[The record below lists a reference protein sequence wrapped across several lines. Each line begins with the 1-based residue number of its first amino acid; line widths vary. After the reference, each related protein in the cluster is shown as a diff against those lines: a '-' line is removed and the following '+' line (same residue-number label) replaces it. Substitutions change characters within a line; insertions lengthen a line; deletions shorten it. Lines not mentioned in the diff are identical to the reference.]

1 MIVRGG
7 TTVGKKK
14 ILVCLMGGIALYK
27 AALVVRGLLKAGFEL
42 EIAMTKDA
50 QKFVTPL
57 TFSSLIKKK
66 VHTDEEWFKSD
77 EVLHIKLADWSDAII
92 VIPATAN
99 ILTKMAVGLTDNLVS
114 ASILASQATKYV
126 IPAMNQKMLT
136 APATQRNFQ
145 RLKADGVQFLS
156 PVKGLLAEGYS
167 GDGRLPEPPEIISWL
182 IDRLETE
189 NKKDLVGKK
198 VLVSAGSTV
207 EPLDPVRYLSN
218 NSTGKMGF
226 AIAKIAQQRGA
237 EVTLVAGPNQLALPN
252 RINYQPIKTAQQME
266 QKMLEFYQQADFVI
280 MAAAVADF
288 RPAKTA
294 EQKIKKQGL
303 DQLTLRLVRN
313 PDILAELG
321 RKKQKQ
327 LLVGFAAETQE
338 LLHNAT
344 QKMQQK
350 KVDLLVANDVSRHD
364 IGFGTSQNEVVFLQ
378 PDVAPEL
385 LSKRSKEKIADKIFD
400 LLMDLNRQRR
410 K

>member
-1 MIVRGG
+1 
-7 TTVGKKK
+7 
-14 ILVCLMGGIALYK
+14 
-27 AALVVRGLLKAGFEL
+27 
-42 EIAMTKDA
+42 
-50 QKFVTPL
+50 
-57 TFSSLIKKK
+57 
-66 VHTDEEWFKSD
+66 
-77 EVLHIKLADWSDAII
+77 
-92 VIPATAN
+92 
-99 ILTKMAVGLTDNLVS
+99 
-114 ASILASQATKYV
+114 
-126 IPAMNQKMLT
+126 
-136 APATQRNFQ
+136 
-145 RLKADGVQFLS
+145 
-156 PVKGLLAEGYS
+156 
-167 GDGRLPEPPEIISWL
+167 
-182 IDRLETE
+182 
-189 NKKDLVGKK
+189 
-198 VLVSAGSTV
+198 
-207 EPLDPVRYLSN
+207 
-218 NSTGKMGF
+218 MGF

>member
-14 ILVCLMGGIALYK
+14 ILVCLTGGIALYK

-252 RINYQPIKTAQQME
+252 RVNYQPIKTARQME

-294 EQKIKKQGL
+294 EQKIKKQEL

>member
-1 MIVRGG
+1 M
-7 TTVGKKK
+7 GKKK
-14 ILVCLMGGIALYK
+14 ILVCLTGGIALYK

-252 RINYQPIKTAQQME
+252 RVNYQPIKTARQME

>member
-1 MIVRGG
+1 M
-7 TTVGKKK
+7 GKKK
-14 ILVCLMGGIALYK
+14 ILVCLTGGIALYK

>member
-1 MIVRGG
+1 M
-7 TTVGKKK
+7 GKKK
-14 ILVCLMGGIALYK
+14 ILVCLTGGIALYK

-252 RINYQPIKTAQQME
+252 RVNYQPIKTARQME

-294 EQKIKKQGL
+294 EQKIKKQEL

>member
-237 EVTLVAGPNQLALPN
+237 EVTLVAGPNQLELPN

>member
-252 RINYQPIKTAQQME
+252 RVNYQPIKTARQME

-294 EQKIKKQGL
+294 EQKIKKQEL

>member
-1 MIVRGG
+1 M
-7 TTVGKKK
+7 GKKK
-14 ILVCLMGGIALYK
+14 ILVCLTGGIALYK
-27 AALVVRGLLKAGFEL
+27 AALVVRGLLKAGFKL

-136 APATQRNFQ
+136 APAMQRNFQ

-252 RINYQPIKTAQQME
+252 RVNYQPIKTARQME

-294 EQKIKKQGL
+294 EQKIKKQEL

>member
-1 MIVRGG
+1 M
-7 TTVGKKK
+7 GKKK
-14 ILVCLMGGIALYK
+14 ILVCLTGGIALYK

-252 RINYQPIKTAQQME
+252 RVNYQPIKTARQME

-294 EQKIKKQGL
+294 EQKIKKQEL

-364 IGFGTSQNEVVFLQ
+364 IGFGTSQNEVFFLQ

>member
-1 MIVRGG
+1 M
-7 TTVGKKK
+7 GKKK
-14 ILVCLMGGIALYK
+14 ILVCLTGGIALYK

-77 EVLHIKLADWSDAII
+77 DVLHIKLADWSDAII

-252 RINYQPIKTAQQME
+252 RVNYQPIKTARQME

-294 EQKIKKQGL
+294 EQKIKKQEL

>member
-1 MIVRGG
+1 M
-7 TTVGKKK
+7 GKKK
-14 ILVCLMGGIALYK
+14 ILVCLTGGIALYK
-27 AALVVRGLLKAGFEL
+27 AALVVRGLLKAGFKL

-136 APATQRNFQ
+136 APAMQRNFQ

-252 RINYQPIKTAQQME
+252 RVNYQPIKTARQME

-294 EQKIKKQGL
+294 EQKIKKQEL

-400 LLMDLNRQRR
+400 LLMDLNQQRR

>member
-1 MIVRGG
+1 M
-7 TTVGKKK
+7 GKKK

-237 EVTLVAGPNQLALPN
+237 EVTLVAGPNQLELPN

>member
-14 ILVCLMGGIALYK
+14 ILVCLTGGIALYK

-252 RINYQPIKTAQQME
+252 RVNYQPIKTARQME

-294 EQKIKKQGL
+294 EQKIKKQEL

-364 IGFGTSQNEVVFLQ
+364 IGFGTSQNEVFFLQ

>member
-1 MIVRGG
+1 M
-7 TTVGKKK
+7 GKKK

>member
-1 MIVRGG
+1 
-7 TTVGKKK
+7 
-14 ILVCLMGGIALYK
+14 
-27 AALVVRGLLKAGFEL
+27 
-42 EIAMTKDA
+42 
-50 QKFVTPL
+50 
-57 TFSSLIKKK
+57 
-66 VHTDEEWFKSD
+66 
-77 EVLHIKLADWSDAII
+77 
-92 VIPATAN
+92 
-99 ILTKMAVGLTDNLVS
+99 
-114 ASILASQATKYV
+114 
-126 IPAMNQKMLT
+126 LT